1 MRTVNT
7 FKIGAD
13 PEYIALNK
21 DGTHLNIKSY
31 TTRAAEVA
39 WDHKG
44 DVLEVKPLPSRYAF
58 RLVKRIRKLLLEHE
72 VSRELLRDGLKFR
85 GGAYFKIPRRVITM
99 GGHIHF
105 DVPFADD
112 ITIRDYGLIGNNDAS
127 FNLLNDKNK
136 KRVKALDCLTRL
148 LESIDILPQKESI
161 KRHRAGNG
169 DWSKY
174 SAIRCG
180 NNHNHLEYRSMCSW
194 LHSPV
199 AALICLTGAKL
210 VAAHPE
216 IEIEE
221 DLRKYFE
228 KFKNKDID
236 AARVCERIFE
246 PKLKLEAR
254 IDLNIQDTWKSLR
267 QLGGVGEI
275 GSAL

>member
-31 TTRAAEVA
+31 TTKAAEVA
-39 WDHKG
+39 WDHEG
-44 DVLEVKPLPSRYAF
+44 DVLEVKPMPSRYAF
-58 RLVKRIRKLLLEHE
+58 RLIRRIRRLLLEHA
-72 VSRELLRDGLKFR
+72 VSRKLLRDGLKFR

-105 DVPFADD
+105 DVPFAEH
-112 ITIRDYGLIGNNDAS
+112 GNFQFVVDQYDPCFTCLTNE
-127 FNLLNDKNK
+127 NK
-136 KRVKALDCLTRL
+136 KRVKALDRLTRL
-148 LESIDILPQKESI
+148 LESMDILPQEEAS
-161 KRHRAGNG
+161 KRHRAANG
-169 DWSKY
+169 DWGKY
-174 SAIRCG
+174 SAVRCG

-228 KFKNKDID
+228 KFRNKDID
-236 AARVCERIFE
+236 ASRVCEKIFE

-254 IDLNIQDTWKSLR
+254 IDLNMQDTWKSLR

-275 GSAL
+275 NSAL

>member
-1 MRTVNT
+1 M
-7 FKIGAD
+7 
-13 PEYIALNK
+13 
-21 DGTHLNIKSY
+21 
-31 TTRAAEVA
+31 
-39 WDHKG
+39 
-44 DVLEVKPLPSRYAF
+44 PSRYAF
-58 RLVKRIRKLLLEHE
+58 RLVRRIRRLLLEHK
-72 VSRELLRDGLKFR
+72 VSKELLRDRLKFR

-105 DVPFADD
+105 NVPFADN
-112 ITIRDYGLIGNNDAS
+112 ITVRDYGLIGNLDPH
-127 FNLLNDKNK
+127 FNLLSKENQ
-136 KRVKALDCLTRL
+136 KRVKALDRLTRL
-148 LESIDILPQKESI
+148 LEFMDILPQTESSQ
-161 KRHRAGNG
+161 RHRAANG
-169 DWSKY
+169 DWGKY

-180 NNHNHLEYRSMCSW
+180 NKHNHLEYRSMCSW

-199 AALICLTGAKL
+199 ATLICLTGAKL

-221 DLRKYFE
+221 DLKKYFE
-228 KFKNKDID
+228 KFRNKDID